1 MAPRITVVNDNPE
14 FLELVRDILKDEHYA
29 VTTIDG
35 DLEGALDRIVDS
47 RPDLLILDLRLG
59 TDELHGWDI
68 AQQLR
73 REPSLKGLPL
83 IICSADI
90 LALHALADDLDNT
103 KQVRALPKP
112 FAIAEL
118 TAAIDGLLAE
128 AKASPG

>member
-14 FLELVRDILKDEHYA
+14 FLELVRDILNDEHYA

-35 DLEGALDRIVDS
+35 DLEDALERVLES

-59 TDELHGWDI
+59 IDELHGWDI

-73 REPSLKGLPL
+73 REPSLVGLPV
-83 IICSADI
+83 IICSADV
-90 LALHALADDLDNT
+90 LALQALADDLDNT
-103 KQVRALPKP
+103 KQVRTLPKP

-128 AKASPG
+128 ASAG